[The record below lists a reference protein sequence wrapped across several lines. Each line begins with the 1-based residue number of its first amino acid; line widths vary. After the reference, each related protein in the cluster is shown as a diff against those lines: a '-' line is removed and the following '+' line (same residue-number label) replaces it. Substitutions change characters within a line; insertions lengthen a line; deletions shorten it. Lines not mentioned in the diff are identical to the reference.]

1 MPALRR
7 ENRGSWSRDDASQV
21 IDGQEHREE
30 DRDQAGRLEN
40 QNRKRKDDEEE
51 CKTVVNSLNQRG
63 QEIRNRM
70 IKVRVTWWEEAKL
83 KALAIADGL
92 SLSEYLRRCGLKKIA
107 RRRR

>member
-1 MPALRR
+1 M
-7 ENRGSWSRDDASQV
+7 
-21 IDGQEHREE
+21 
-30 DRDQAGRLEN
+30 
-40 QNRKRKDDEEE
+40 
-51 CKTVVNSLNQRG
+51 NQRG